1 MNVLLNRY
9 LKVSIWI
16 LSDNSQL
23 IRKKLKIP
31 VYDTF
36 QAFQASHYQYIHAIR
51 VAA

>member
-1 MNVLLNRY
+1 MNVLLNHY

-23 IRKKLKIP
+23 FRKKLKIT

-36 QAFQASHYQYIHAIR
+36 QALQASHYQYIHTIR
-51 VAA
+51 VAV